1 MYLLQGSDF
10 GTTLLYKQGDI
21 FTENILFYIYFTLL
35 KITISTGMNSFL
47 LIQRGAGPQC
57 RRVAQAKD
65 KAGIVCG
72 SVGGHL
78 PAAPRGKLG
87 VQVGNPGFG
96 ADLAGLNSG
105 SPADELWDTRQST
118 LPFSPLVSSSVS
130 WGQIKIMPTRGLCAK

>member
-1 MYLLQGSDF
+1 MDLSLQNLTMYLLQGSDF

-72 SVGGHL
+72 SEGG
-78 PAAPRGKLG
+78 ASACSTSWETGCAGWEPRLRSR
-87 VQVGNPGFG
+87 
-96 ADLAGLNSG
+96 L
-105 SPADELWDTRQST
+105 
-118 LPFSPLVSSSVS
+118 S
-130 WGQIKIMPTRGLCAK
+130 WTEFWFAR